1 VVEPATICK
10 TTIKDEQL
18 ADRALRAPYLWI
30 VDAGASHHICFE
42 KGLFRTLEDY
52 QVPIQAGTSTTM
64 SQGRG
69 QVDIDID
76 GHTLS
81 LYGVLYAPQLR
92 FNMLSTECLRRESFI
107 GYDSIP
113 NALYNGED
121 NSVIAI
127 ADSSSGIPTISTN
140 SAIPIHLPEG
150 SSTYYHE
157 VTTRPISLDLAH
169 RRLGHIGE
177 SRVKALAYGQAEG
190 LKLLPDT
197 TGFRTWKCDHCIA
210 GKIKILPHPRSQPTL
225 RRSNR
230 PMEML
235 HLDLLQG
242 PCAALGTGYRY
253 LFVIVDD
260 YTRMAWS
267 IGLIE
272 KDIREAWKNWYTMI
286 QFQYRDIIKEFSIL
300 RLRADNG
307 GEFIVHDMKSQWEEI
322 GTWLQLSI
330 AYTHNQN
337 GVVERAI
344 RTIVEHAVSILDD
357 AKMPDNLWYE
367 ICLTIT
373 YLGNLL
379 PHSHLHDDHPTPIQ
393 AFTGKKPNL
402 SHLRVIGSKAHVL
415 VPKEIREHKFKPRA
429 VVGRLVGYD
438 GVNQYRMWVPEM
450 NAIVWGRNIT
460 LDEDNVVYE
469 KVSSFQ
475 EDEEGLGRLV
485 LTDPNEIEDLVTNID
500 HILKRRVENSSE
512 SDSTSQNTPHQ
523 RPHQLDTTVNDLVDQ
538 FGDTGVEEGEFPQAR
553 DDDYVPATTAAI
565 DQAEIDQA
573 AIDQNA
579 IDQAEIDQ
587 PQLRNHPKRIRK
599 PTRRVL
605 DNIIHYDEI
614 PVDDPEVFVNN
625 VFASMYDEPTTYTEA
640 MQRAENRRWYAAM
653 QKQVKSLLDAG
664 TWEPIEKPSVPRNH
678 RILRG
683 KWVYKVK
690 RDGSFKARWVVKGF
704 EQVKGLDYQ
713 QIFAAVVRADTFR
726 TLLAIATLLDWDISN
741 IDIDSAFLYGDIDT
755 EVYIELPEG
764 FFESHKCGKLLRSI
778 YGLKQA
784 PRIWARTL
792 YKILRELGLV
802 QLQSEH
808 SVFTNKQFQAFEKKR
823 KRHQRQTEKAE
834 EEFLGYFAGP
844 DLIVAVYVDDLLIIG
859 KTREIVRDFKQR
871 LGKRVSMKESGDDEA
886 RDYLGIE
893 ISRNRQNGTLRLSQE
908 AYFKGV
914 LKRYGL
920 EGLNGNNAPIREGLR
935 FYVDDADYVDDGEK
949 NLYQS
954 KVGSLTYGMQGTRPD
969 IAYAVS
975 LFSRFL
981 GKPTKSHVKALQGV
995 FRYIVKTLSL
1005 GIVYN
1010 RHDRRNL
1017 HAYTDADWAG
1027 TTLVG
1032 DSKSTSGYVVILAG
1046 APIAWSSRRQTTVA
1060 TSSTHSEYVGQA
1072 NVIKQACHLI
1082 QFLGEVYR
1090 FPNLPLKI
1098 YADNQSAQ
1106 ALARNPEFHAKAKH
1120 IQLSVHFQ
1128 REKIENGQ
1136 VELIHVATEEQA
1148 ADGFTK
1154 PLSQA
1159 KFKRWVGLLNLQ

>member
-1 VVEPATICK
+1 MICATTVK
-10 TTIKDEQL
+10 EEQL
-18 ADRALRAPYLWI
+18 ADHSLQAPNLWI
-30 VDAGASHHICFE
+30 VDAGASHHICFDRSQ
-42 KGLFRTLEDY
+42 FRSLNDY
-52 QVPIQAGTSTTM
+52 QVSIQAGTSTTM

-69 QVDIDID
+69 QVDLDLE
-76 GHTLS
+76 GQTLS

-92 FNMLSTECLRRESFI
+92 FNLLSTECLRRENYI
-107 GYDSIP
+107 GYNSIP
-113 NALYNGED
+113 NTLYNGED
-121 NSVIAI
+121 DSVIAM
-127 ADSSSGIPTISTN
+127 ADSSSGIPIVSTGP
-140 SAIPIHLPEG
+140 SIPVHHPAG

-169 RRLGHIGE
+169 RRLGHISE
-177 SRVKALAYGQAEG
+177 SRVRALAYGQAEG

-197 TGFRTWKCDHCIA
+197 GHRISKCDHCIA
-210 GKIKILPHPRSQPTL
+210 GKIKVLPHPRSQPTL
-225 RRSNR
+225 RRADR

-242 PCAALGTGYRY
+242 PCAALGTGYEY
-253 LFVIVDD
+253 LLVIVDD

-267 IGLIE
+267 IGLKT
-272 KDIREAWKNWYTMI
+272 KDIREAWRSWYTMI
-286 QFQYRDIIKEFSIL
+286 QFQYKDVVKDFSIL

-307 GEFIVHDMKSQWEEI
+307 GEFIVHDMRNQWEDI

-344 RTIVEHAVSILDD
+344 RTIVEHAVSILSD

-373 YLGNLL
+373 YLGNLET
-379 PHSHLHDDHPTPIQ
+379 HSHLHVDAPTPIQ

-415 VPKEIREHKFKPRA
+415 VPKEVREHKFKPRA
-429 VVGRLVGYD
+429 VIGRLVGYD

-460 LDEDNVVYE
+460 LDEDNIVYE
-469 KVSSFQ
+469 KVEPFQ
-475 EDEEGLGRLV
+475 EDEEGLGRLI
-485 LTDPNEIEDLVTNID
+485 LTDLNEIKDLVASID
-500 HILKRRVENSSE
+500 HMRKREEDQPPRRQE
-512 SDSTSQNTPHQ
+512 HQ
-523 RPHQLDTTVNDLVDQ
+523 YPHQLDSTVNDLVDQ

-553 DDDYVPATTAAI
+553 DDEYVPAITVA
-565 DQAEIDQA
+565 IDQA
-573 AIDQNA
+573 AIDQA
-579 IDQAEIDQ
+579 VIDQAIIDQAKIDQ
-587 PQLRNHPKRIRK
+587 PQPRNHPQRLRK
-599 PTRRVL
+599 PSQRVL

-614 PVDDPEVFVNN
+614 PVDDPEVYVNN
-625 VFASMYDEPTTYTEA
+625 AFAPMESEPTTYAEA
-640 MQRAENRRWYAAM
+640 MQRPESQKWYAAM
-653 QKQVKSLLDAG
+653 GKEDKSLLDAG
-664 TWEPIEKPSVPRNH
+664 TWQLIERSKVPRNQ
-678 RILRG
+678 RVLKG
-683 KWVYKVK
+683 KWVYKIK
-690 RDGSFKARWVVKGF
+690 RDGVYKARWVVKGF

-741 IDIDSAFLYGDIDT
+741 IDIDSAFLYGEIDT

-764 FFESHKCGKLLRSI
+764 FYESHICGKLLKSI

-784 PRIWARTL
+784 PRIWAQTL
-792 YKILRELGLV
+792 YKILRELGLT

-808 SVFTNKQFQAFEKKR
+808 SVFKTKEFQAINKKR
-823 KRHQRQTEKAE
+823 KRYQRQTGRTDEG
-834 EEFLGYFAGP
+834 FLGYYAGP
-844 DLIVAVYVDDLLIIG
+844 ELIIAVYVDDLLIIG
-859 KTREIVRDFKQR
+859 KTREVVQEFKRR
-871 LGKRVSMKESGDDEA
+871 LGQRVSMKESGDDEA

-893 ISRNRQNGTLRLSQE
+893 ISRNREKGTLRLSQE
-908 AYFKGV
+908 VYFKGV

-920 EGLNGNNAPIREGLR
+920 EGLNGINAPIREGLK

-981 GKPTKSHVKALQGV
+981 AKPTKSHTKALQGV
-995 FRYIVKTLSL
+995 FRYIAKTLSL

-1010 RHDRRNL
+1010 RHDTRNL
-1017 HAYTDADWAG
+1017 YAYTDADWAG
-1027 TTLVG
+1027 STLIG
-1032 DSKSTSGYVVILAG
+1032 DSKSTSGYVVMLAG

-1060 TSSTHSEYVGQA
+1060 TSSTYAEYVGQA

-1098 YADNQSAQ
+1098 YADNQGAQ

-1154 PLSQA
+1154 PLNAA
-1159 KFKRWVGLLNLQ
+1159 KFKRWVELLNLQ

>member
-1 VVEPATICK
+1 VTESAVICK
-10 TTIKDEQL
+10 TTVN
-18 ADRALRAPYLWI
+18 RSLRSPNLWI
-30 VDAGASHHICFE
+30 IDAGATHHICFE
-42 KGLFRTLEDY
+42 KSLFRTFDDY
-52 QVPIQAGTSTTM
+52 QVSIQAGTSTTT

-69 QVDIDID
+69 QIDLDVD
-76 GHTLS
+76 GQTLS
-81 LYGVLYAPQLR
+81 LHGVLYAPQLQ
-92 FNMLSTECLRRESFI
+92 FNLLSTECLRRESFI

-113 NALYNGED
+113 NTLYNGED

-127 ADSSSGIPTISTN
+127 ADSSSGIPIINTN
-140 SAIPIHLPEG
+140 PSIPIHHLEG

-157 VTTRPISLDLAH
+157 VTTRPISLKLAH
-169 RRLGHIGE
+169 RRLGHISE
-177 SRVKALAYGQAEG
+177 SRVRKLASGQAEG
-190 LKLLPDT
+190 LKLLPH
-197 TGFRTWKCDHCIA
+197 TGYRMSKCDHCIA
-210 GKIKILPHPRSQPTL
+210 GKIKTLPHPRKQPTL
-225 RRSNR
+225 IRSER

-242 PCAALGTGYRY
+242 PCAALTTHYEY

-267 IGLIE
+267 IGLKT
-272 KDIREAWKNWYTMI
+272 KDIQVAWERWYTMI
-286 QFQYRDIIKEFSIL
+286 KFQYKDVIKDFSIL

-307 GEFIVHDMKSQWEEI
+307 GEFIIQDMQSQWEDI

-344 RTIVEHAVSILDD
+344 RTIVEHAVSVLND
-357 AKMPDNLWYE
+357 AKMPDYLWYE
-367 ICLTIT
+367 VSLTIT

-379 PHSHLHDDHPTPIQ
+379 PHSYLQDDDDAPIPIQ

-415 VPKEIREHKFKPRA
+415 VPKEVRQHKFKPRA
-429 VVGRLVGYD
+429 VIGRLVGYD

-460 LDEDNVVYE
+460 LNEDDVVYE
-469 KVSSFQ
+469 KVGQFE
-475 EDEEGLGRLV
+475 EDEEGLGRLI
-485 LTDPNEIEDLVTNID
+485 LTDPEEIKDLVANID
-500 HILKRRVENSSE
+500 HMEKREGNPTEHTTVNQSPQHQDHPQQLNS
-512 SDSTSQNTPHQ
+512 
-523 RPHQLDTTVNDLVDQ
+523 TVNDLIDQ

-553 DDDYVPATTAAI
+553 NDDDYVPTSI
-565 DQAEIDQA
+565 DQTRL
-573 AIDQNA
+573 
-579 IDQAEIDQ
+579 Q
-587 PQLRNHPKRIRK
+587 PPLRDHPQRVRK

-605 DNIIHYDEI
+605 DNVIHHDEI

-625 VFASMYDEPTTYTEA
+625 VFAPMESEPTTYAEA
-640 MQRAENRRWYAAM
+640 MQRPESKKWCAAM
-653 QKQVKSLLDAG
+653 GKEDKSLLDAG
-664 TWEPIEKPSVPRNH
+664 TWQPIERSKVPRNH
-678 RILRG
+678 RVLKG
-683 KWVYKVK
+683 KWVYKIK
-690 RDGSFKARWVVKGF
+690 RDGVYKARWVVKGF

-741 IDIDSAFLYGDIDT
+741 IDIDSAFLYGEIDT

-764 FFESHKCGKLLRSI
+764 FYESHMCGKLLKSI

-784 PRIWARTL
+784 PRIWAQTL
-792 YKILRELGLV
+792 YKILRELGLT

-808 SVFTNKQFQAFEKKR
+808 SVFTNKQSEAINKKR
-823 KRHQRQTEKAE
+823 RRYQKRIRKTDED
-834 EEFLGYFAGP
+834 FLGYFAGP

-859 KTREIVRDFKQR
+859 KSSEIVRDFKR
-871 LGKRVSMKESGDDEA
+871 LLGKKVSMKETGDDEA

-893 ISRNRQNGTLRLSQE
+893 ISRDREKGTLRLSQK

-914 LKRYGL
+914 LARYCL
-920 EGLNGNNAPIREGLR
+920 EGLNGTNAPMREGLK
-935 FYVDDADYVDDGEK
+935 FYVDDADYADDDEK
-949 NLYQS
+949 SLYQS

-995 FRYIVKTLSL
+995 FRYLVNTLEL
-1005 GIVYN
+1005 GIVYSK
-1010 RHDRRNL
+1010 HDRRDL

-1027 TTLVG
+1027 STLIG
-1032 DSKSTSGYVVILAG
+1032 DSKSTSGYVVMLAG
-1046 APIAWSSRRQTTVA
+1046 GPIAWSSRRQATVA
-1060 TSSTHSEYVGQA
+1060 TSSTYSEYVGQA
-1072 NVIKQACHLI
+1072 NAIKQACHLI

-1090 FPNLPLKI
+1090 LPNLPLKI
-1098 YADNQSAQ
+1098 YADNQGAQ

-1120 IQLSVHFQ
+1120 IQLSMHFQ
-1128 REKIENGQ
+1128 REKVENGQ
-1136 VELIHVATEEQA
+1136 VELVHVATEEQA
-1148 ADGFTK
+1148 ADGLTK
-1154 PLSQA
+1154 PLNQA
-1159 KFKRWVGLLNLQ
+1159 KFKRFVGLLNLQ

>member
-1 VVEPATICK
+1 
-10 TTIKDEQL
+10 
-18 ADRALRAPYLWI
+18 
-30 VDAGASHHICFE
+30 
-42 KGLFRTLEDY
+42 
-52 QVPIQAGTSTTM
+52 M

-69 QVDIDID
+69 HVDLDAD
-76 GHTLS
+76 GYTLS

-92 FNMLSTECLRRESFI
+92 FNLLSTECLRRESFI

-113 NALYNGED
+113 NTLYNGED
-121 NSVIAI
+121 DSVIAV
-127 ADSSSGIPTISTN
+127 ADSSSGIPIINTN
-140 SAIPIHLPEG
+140 PSIPIHRPEG
-150 SSTYYHE
+150 SSTFYHE

-169 RRLGHIGE
+169 RRLGHISE
-177 SRVKALAYGQAEG
+177 SRVKALAFGQAEG

-197 TGFRTWKCDHCIA
+197 GNRINKCDHCIA
-210 GKIKILPHPRSQPTL
+210 GKIKILPHPRKQPTL
-225 RRSNR
+225 ERSDR

-242 PCAALGTGYRY
+242 PCAALGTGYEY
-253 LFVIVDD
+253 LLVIVDD
-260 YTRMAWS
+260 YTRMAWC
-267 IGLIE
+267 IGLMT
-272 KDIREAWKNWYTMI
+272 KDIRDAWKSWYTMVK
-286 QFQYRDIIKEFSIL
+286 FQYKDVIADFSIL

-307 GEFIVHDMKSQWEEI
+307 GEFIIQDMQKQWEQI

-337 GVVERAI
+337 GVAERAI
-344 RTIVEHAVSILDD
+344 RTIVEHAVSILSD

-379 PHSHLHDDHPTPIQ
+379 PHSHLHDDNAPTPVQ

-415 VPKEIREHKFKPRA
+415 IPKEVRTHKFKPRA
-429 VVGRLVGYD
+429 VIGRLVGYD
-438 GVNQYRMWVPEM
+438 GVNQYRMWIPEM

-460 LDEDNVVYE
+460 IEEDNVIYE
-469 KVSSFQ
+469 KVGQFQ
-475 EDEEGLGRLV
+475 EDEEGLGRLI
-485 LTDPNEIEDLVTNID
+485 LTDPDEIKDLIAKID
-500 HILKRRVENSSE
+500 HIKKRDDQHPQQQEQDHS
-512 SDSTSQNTPHQ
+512 
-523 RPHQLDTTVNDLVDQ
+523 HQLDSTVNDLVDQ

-553 DDDYVPATTAAI
+553 KDNEYVPAATI
-565 DQAEIDQA
+565 DQS
-573 AIDQNA
+573 
-579 IDQAEIDQ
+579 Q
-587 PQLRNHPKRIRK
+587 PQPQPRDHPQRLRK
-599 PTRRVL
+599 PSRRVL
-605 DNIIHYDEI
+605 DNVIHYDEI
-614 PVDDPEVFVNN
+614 PIDDPEVYVNN
-625 VFASMYDEPTTYTEA
+625 AFAVMHDEPTTYTEA
-640 MQRAENRRWYAAM
+640 MQRAENKRWYAAM
-653 QKQVKSLLDAG
+653 LKEVKALLNAG
-664 TWEPIEKPSVPRNH
+664 TWILIERTLVPRNH

-683 KWVYKVK
+683 KWVYKLK

-704 EQVKGLDYQ
+704 EQIKGLDYQ
-713 QIFAAVVRADTFR
+713 QVFAAVVRADTFR

-741 IDIDSAFLYGDIDT
+741 IDIDSAFLYGEIDT

-764 FFESHKCGKLLRSI
+764 FSEPNKCGKLLKSL

-784 PRIWARTL
+784 PRIWAQTL
-792 YKILRELGLV
+792 YRILRELGLT

-808 SVFTNKQFQAFEKKR
+808 SVFKNKAINKKR
-823 KRHQRQTEKAE
+823 KKYQRQTKKTDED
-834 EEFLGYFAGP
+834 FLSYFAGLE
-844 DLIVAVYVDDLLIIG
+844 LIIAVYVDDLLIIG
-859 KTREIVRDFKQR
+859 KTQEVVKEFKRCLGQR
-871 LGKRVSMKESGDDEA
+871 VLMKESGDDEA

-893 ISRNRQNGTLRLSQE
+893 ISRDREKGTLRLSQE
-908 AYFKGV
+908 AYLRGV
-914 LKRYGL
+914 LVRYGL
-920 EGLNGNNAPIREGLR
+920 EGLNGINTPVREGLK
-935 FYVDDADYVDDGEK
+935 FYIDDADYVDNDEK
-949 NLYQS
+949 ELYQS

-969 IAYAVS
+969 IAFAVS

-981 GKPTKSHVKALQGV
+981 AKPTRHHVKALQGV
-995 FRYIVKTLSL
+995 FRYVAKTLTL

-1010 RHDRRNL
+1010 RHDTKGL

-1032 DSKSTSGYVVILAG
+1032 DSKSTSGYVVMLAG
-1046 APIAWSSRRQTTVA
+1046 APIAWSSRRQATVA

-1082 QFLGEVYR
+1082 QFLGELYR

-1098 YADNQSAQ
+1098 YADNQGAQ

-1136 VELIHVATEEQA
+1136 VELVHVATEDQA

-1154 PLSQA
+1154 PLGAA
-1159 KFKRWVGLLNLQ
+1159 KFKRWVELLNLQE